1 MIPESPLPVVTVL
14 QSSPDVGLDR
24 LADWLPGVR
33 VRLVRADEGEPVPVG
48 AAEAGDGLVVLG
60 GPMSAYDD
68 ARAPW
73 LPATRALLSACV
85 DAQTPTLGICLGAQ
99 LLAVARGGRVQVGA
113 PPGLEHG
120 VIDVRWRPDATGD
133 PLVGRLAGLG
143 QARRSTPMP
152 SWHADAVV
160 ELPAGSVWL
169 AASATYPYQAF
180 RTGSAWGLQFH
191 PEAGA
196 ETLAVWAAEDGIAP
210 EVVVEAFMAQE
221 REITMGGQAIGA
233 AFADLVRL
241 RAGLHEAE
249 LARVLAPDMP
259 VG

>member
-1 MIPESPLPVVTVL
+1 MTVV

-24 LADWLPGVR
+24 LADWLPGIR

-48 AAEAGDGLVVLG
+48 AAGAGDGLIVLG

-68 ARAPW
+68 ERAPW
-73 LPATRALLSACV
+73 LPATRELLSASV
-85 DAQTPTLGICLGAQ
+85 DAQLPTLGICLGAQ

-120 VIDVRWRPDATGD
+120 VIDVRWRPEAAGD

-152 SWHADAVV
+152 SWHSDAVV
-160 ELPAGSVWL
+160 ELPVGALWL

-180 RTGSAWGLQFH
+180 RTGTAWGLQFH

-196 ETLAVWAAEDGIAP
+196 AALATWAVEDGIDPAA
-210 EVVVEAFMAQE
+210 VVGEYAAAEHDVIA
-221 REITMGGQAIGA
+221 GGQAIGA
-233 AFADLVRL
+233 AFAALVRQ
-241 RAGLHEAE
+241 RAGLDQPEPRAVAASDVR
-249 LARVLAPDMP
+249 L
-259 VG
+259 G

>member
-1 MIPESPLPVVTVL
+1 MTVV
-14 QSSPDVGLDR
+14 QSSADVGLDR
-24 LADWLPGVR
+24 LTGWLPGVR

-48 AAEAGDGLVVLG
+48 AAGAGDGLIVLG

-68 ARAPW
+68 ERAPW
-73 LPATRALLSACV
+73 LPATRELLSASV
-85 DAQTPTLGICLGAQ
+85 DAQLPTLGICLGAQ

-120 VIDVRWRPDATGD
+120 VIDVRWRPQAAGD
-133 PLVGRLAGLG
+133 PLVGGLVGSG
-143 QARRSTPMP
+143 QSGRSTPMP

-160 ELPAGSVWL
+160 ELPAGALWL

-180 RTGSAWGLQFH
+180 RTGTAWGLQFH

-196 ETLAVWAAEDGIAP
+196 AALALWAAEDGIDP
-210 EVVVEAFMAQE
+210 GPVVESYAAHE
-221 REITMGGQAIGA
+221 REVTAGGQAIGA
-233 AFADLVRL
+233 AFTALVRQ
-241 RAGLHEAE
+241 RAGLDQAE
-249 LARVLAPDMP
+249 PLAVTAADMP